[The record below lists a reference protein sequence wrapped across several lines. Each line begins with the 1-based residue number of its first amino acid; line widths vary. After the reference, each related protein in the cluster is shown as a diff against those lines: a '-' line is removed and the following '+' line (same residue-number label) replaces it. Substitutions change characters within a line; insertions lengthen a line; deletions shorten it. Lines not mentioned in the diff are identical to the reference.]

1 MVELRVQGL
10 INTVRIVESQVQG
23 LINTV
28 RMGRVSSISGR
39 TTGTRANQHC

>member
-28 RMGRVSSISGR
+28 RMGRVSVISGR
-39 TTGTRANQHC
+39 TTGTRTN